1 MTKNTRKPISVG
13 RGKRIT
19 TRSRAPREVLRLVIP
34 KGSLEQATV
43 DLFRRAGWNITISPR
58 SYFPSV
64 DDDEIMMAR
73 LRAQEISRYVEA
85 GAFDAGLTGKDWILE
100 NESDVKVIDDLVY
113 SKVSQA
119 PARWVLAVD
128 AESNYQAPEDLV
140 GKRVATELVGV
151 TKRFFADRG
160 VPVEVEFSWGS
171 TEAKVNEGVVD
182 AIVDVTETG
191 STLRANGLRIIHTL
205 LTTNTQFIA
214 NRAAYADPFKREKID
229 QIHLLLQAALEA
241 RKMVGLKMNVPKEL
255 VDKVVAL
262 LPSLN
267 APTVAGLYKSEWFAV
282 ESVVS
287 EEVVRSLIPKLLKAG
302 ATGIIEYALNK
313 VV

>member
-1 MTKNTRKPISVG
+1 MSKESLK
-13 RGKRIT
+13 
-19 TRSRAPREVLRLVIP
+19 LVIP
-34 KGSLEQATV
+34 KGSLEQATI
-43 DLFRRAGWNITISPR
+43 DLFRRAGWNISVSPR
-58 SYFPSV
+58 SYFPTV
-64 DDDEIMMAR
+64 DDDEITMAR

-85 GAFDAGLTGKDWILE
+85 GTFDAGLTGKDWILE

-113 SKVSQA
+113 SKVSQN

-128 AESNYQAPEDLV
+128 AESDYHVPEDLN
-140 GKRVATELVGV
+140 GKRIATELV
-151 TKRFFADRG
+151 RFTRKFFKERG
-160 VPVEVEFSWGS
+160 IEVEVEFSWGS

-191 STLRANGLRIIHTL
+191 STLRANGLRIIHNL

-214 NRAAYADPFKREKID
+214 NRRAFEDPFKREKIE

-241 RKMVGLKMNVPKEL
+241 RKMVGLKMNVPKDHL
-255 VDKVVAL
+255 DVVVGL

-267 APTVAGLYKSEWFAV
+267 APTVSGLYKSEWFSV

-302 ATGIIEYALNK
+302 AAGIVEYSLNK
-313 VV
+313 VL

>member
-1 MTKNTRKPISVG
+1 MTKNPLK
-13 RGKRIT
+13 
-19 TRSRAPREVLRLVIP
+19 LVIP
-34 KGSLEQATV
+34 KGSLEQATI
-43 DLFRRAGWNITISPR
+43 DLFRRAGWSINVSPR
-58 SYFPSV
+58 SYFPTV
-64 DDDEIMMAR
+64 DDDEIIMAR

-85 GAFDAGLTGKDWILE
+85 GTFDAGLTGKDWILE
-100 NESDVKVIDDLVY
+100 NSSDVKVIDDLVY
-113 SKVSQA
+113 SKVSQS

-128 AESNYQAPEDLV
+128 AESTYQSPEDLD
-140 GKRVATELVGV
+140 GKRIATELVRFTG
-151 TKRFFADRG
+151 KFFAERG
-160 VPVEVEFSWGS
+160 VKVEVEFSWGS

-214 NRAAYADPFKREKID
+214 NRAAYEDPFKREKID
-229 QIHLLLQAALEA
+229 QIHLMLQAALEA
-241 RKMVGLKMNVPKEL
+241 RKMVGLKMNVPKEYLDL
-255 VDKVVAL
+255 VVSL

-267 APTVAGLYKSEWFAV
+267 APTVSGLYKSDWFAV

-302 ATGIIEYALNK
+302 AAGIIEYGLNK
-313 VV
+313 VL

>member
-1 MTKNTRKPISVG
+1 MSKEALK
-13 RGKRIT
+13 
-19 TRSRAPREVLRLVIP
+19 LVIP
-34 KGSLEQATV
+34 KGSLEQATI
-43 DLFRRAGWNITISPR
+43 DLFRRAGWNINVSPR
-58 SYFPSV
+58 SYFPTV
-64 DDDEIMMAR
+64 DDDEIIMAR

-85 GAFDAGLTGKDWILE
+85 GTFDAGLTGKDWILE
-100 NESDVKVIDDLVY
+100 NESDVTVIDDLVY
-113 SKVSQA
+113 SKVSQN

-128 AESNYQAPEDLV
+128 AESDYHAPEDLA
-140 GKRVATELVGV
+140 GKRIATELV
-151 TKRFFADRG
+151 RFTRKFFGERG
-160 VPVEVEFSWGS
+160 IEVEVEFSWGS

-191 STLRANGLRIIHTL
+191 STLRANGLRIIHSL

-214 NRAAYADPFKREKID
+214 NRRAFEDPFKREKIE

-241 RKMVGLKMNVPKEL
+241 RKMVGLKMNVPKDHL
-255 VDKVVAL
+255 DRVVGL

-267 APTVAGLYKSEWFAV
+267 APTVSGLYKSEWFSV

-302 ATGIIEYALNK
+302 ATGIVEYSLNK
-313 VV
+313 VL

>member
-1 MTKNTRKPISVG
+1 MNHEPLK
-13 RGKRIT
+13 
-19 TRSRAPREVLRLVIP
+19 LVIP
-34 KGSLEQATV
+34 KGSLEQATI
-43 DLFRRAGWNITISPR
+43 DLFRRAGWNITVSPR

-64 DDDEIMMAR
+64 DDDELIMAR

-85 GAFDAGLTGKDWILE
+85 GTFDAGLTGKDWILE

-113 SKVSQA
+113 SKVSQN

-128 AESNYQAPEDLV
+128 AESSYQTPEDLN
-140 GKRVATELVGV
+140 GKRIATELVKF
-151 TKRFFADRG
+151 TKRFFAERSIT
-160 VPVEVEFSWGS
+160 VEVEFSWGS

-191 STLRANGLRIIHTL
+191 STLKANGLRIIHNL

-214 NRAAYADPFKREKID
+214 NRQSYDNPSKREKID
-229 QIHLLLQAALEA
+229 QIHLLLQSALEA
-241 RKMVGLKMNVPKEL
+241 RKMVGLKMNVPQ
-255 VDKVVAL
+255 DKVDAIVGL

-267 APTVAGLYKSEWFAV
+267 APTVAGLYKTEWFSV

-287 EEVVRSLIPKLLKAG
+287 EEVVRSLIPRLLKAG
-302 ATGIIEYALNK
+302 ATGIIEYPLNK
-313 VV
+313 VL

>member
-1 MTKNTRKPISVG
+1 MSKESLK
-13 RGKRIT
+13 
-19 TRSRAPREVLRLVIP
+19 LVIP
-34 KGSLEQATV
+34 KGSLEQATI
-43 DLFRRAGWNITISPR
+43 DLFRRAGWNINVSPR
-58 SYFPSV
+58 SYFPTV
-64 DDDEIMMAR
+64 DDDEIIMAR

-85 GAFDAGLTGKDWILE
+85 GTFDAGLTGKDWILE

-113 SKVSQA
+113 SKVSQN

-128 AESNYQAPEDLV
+128 AESDYHVPEDLN
-140 GKRVATELVGV
+140 GKRIATELV
-151 TKRFFADRG
+151 RFTRKFFGERG
-160 VPVEVEFSWGS
+160 IEVEVEFSWGS

-191 STLRANGLRIIHTL
+191 STLKANGLRIIHNL

-214 NRAAYADPFKREKID
+214 NRRAFEDPFKREKIE

-241 RKMVGLKMNVPKEL
+241 RKMVGLKMNVPKDHL
-255 VDKVVAL
+255 DVVVGL

-267 APTVAGLYKSEWFAV
+267 APTVSGLYKSEWFSV

-302 ATGIIEYALNK
+302 ATGIVEYSLNK
-313 VV
+313 VI

>member
-1 MTKNTRKPISVG
+1 MTKEP
-13 RGKRIT
+13 
-19 TRSRAPREVLRLVIP
+19 LRLVIP
-34 KGSLEQATV
+34 KGSLEQATI
-43 DLFRRAGWNITISPR
+43 DLFKRAGWNITVSPR

-64 DDDEIMMAR
+64 DDDEIVMAR

-85 GAFDAGLTGKDWILE
+85 GTFDAGLTGKDWVLE

-113 SKVSQA
+113 SKVSQS

-128 AESNYQAPEDLV
+128 AESDYRAPEDLN
-140 GKRVATELVGV
+140 GKRIATELVGF
-151 TKRFFADRG
+151 TRRFFAERG
-160 VPVEVEFSWGS
+160 IKVEVEFSWGS

-191 STLRANGLRIIHTL
+191 STLRANGLKIIHTL
-205 LTTNTQFIA
+205 LTTNTQLIA
-214 NRAAYADPFKREKID
+214 NHKAYEDPFKREKIN

-241 RKMVGLKMNVPKEL
+241 RKMVGLKMNVPSDRLEE
-255 VDKVVAL
+255 VVSL

-267 APTVAGLYKSEWFAV
+267 APTVAGLYKSDWFSV

-287 EEVVRSLIPKLLKAG
+287 EEVVRSLLPKLIKAG
-302 ATGIIEYALNK
+302 ATGIIEYSLNK
-313 VV
+313 VL

>member
-1 MTKNTRKPISVG
+1 MTKESLK
-13 RGKRIT
+13 
-19 TRSRAPREVLRLVIP
+19 LVIP

-58 SYFPSV
+58 SYFPTV
-64 DDDEIMMAR
+64 DDDEIIMAR
-73 LRAQEISRYVEA
+73 LRAQEISRYVEK
-85 GAFDAGLTGKDWILE
+85 GTFDAGLTGKDWILE

-113 SKVSQA
+113 SKVSQN

-128 AESNYQAPEDLV
+128 AESDFHTPEDLD
-140 GKRVATELVGV
+140 GKRIATELVGV
-151 TKRFFADRG
+151 TRKFFRERG
-160 VPVEVEFSWGS
+160 IAVEVEFSWGS

-214 NRAAYADPFKREKID
+214 NRQAYENPFKRDKID

-241 RKMVGLKMNVPKEL
+241 RKMVGLKMNVPKEH
-255 VDKVVAL
+255 VEEIVGL

-267 APTVAGLYKSEWFAV
+267 APTVAGLYKSEWFSV

-302 ATGIIEYALNK
+302 ATGIIEYGLNK
-313 VV
+313 VL